1 MPGKVLTGAVAYFG
15 ELDISGVGSDYAA
28 APNLEVAESRT
39 WDSDAV
45 GKEPGLRNDSS
56 ALSGVLTFDPIDSS
70 PGLNFFEA
78 QGTKVPFSV
87 FYGGAAPPVG
97 DPVPEGDPVQFG
109 NPLAGTIG
117 APAVQ
122 GDLLEFSLEMNHDGP
137 IIVGKCGTSGLK
149 SAVGNSVGLQ
159 LGPVA
164 SGQGIYANL
173 HVIEA
178 NSGSI
183 DVTIESDDDSGF
195 PSPITRLTF
204 PTFTVT
210 PGASYQ
216 FLIPPIGITDDWW
229 RVVWA
234 GVPDH
239 LVAVAMGIT

>member
-1 MPGKVLTGAVAYFG
+1 MAGKVLTGAVAYFG
-15 ELDISGVGSDYAA
+15 ALDISGVGSDYAA
-28 APNLEVAESRT
+28 APNLEIAESRT

-70 PGLNFFEA
+70 PGLDFFEA
-78 QGTKVPFSV
+78 QGTKVPFSIFV
-87 FYGGAAPPVG
+87 DGSAPPVG
-97 DPVPEGDPVQFG
+97 DPVPEGASARFG

-137 IIVGKCGTSGLK
+137 IIVGKAGTSGLK
-149 SAVGNSVGLQ
+149 SAPGNSVGLE

-183 DVTIESDDDSGF
+183 DVTIESAPTSGF
-195 PSPITRLTF
+195 VAPVTRLTF
-204 PTFTVT
+204 PTFLLV

-216 FLIPPIGITDDWW
+216 FLIPPLGISDEWW

-239 LVAVAMGIT
+239 LIAVAMGIT